1 MALYSAK
8 FSRLASFRAILPV
21 MSRKAPTD
29 VRPTGGRR
37 IAQRKA
43 PTSNHNPAHKH
54 QDRPERPL
62 EAPGTPVRGLA
73 VPSKVRHTTLALGG
87 RDLVEKLGQG
97 ATAMR
102 QGGGSDAVVSIGYGL
117 AWAKKA
123 AVYTLG
129 VPLFVLVPP
138 SLCVCLC
145 WYGSRLCAVRRMI
158 L

>member
-1 MALYSAK
+1 M
-8 FSRLASFRAILPV
+8 
-21 MSRKAPTD
+21 
-29 VRPTGGRR
+29 
-37 IAQRKA
+37 
-43 PTSNHNPAHKH
+43 
-54 QDRPERPL
+54 
-62 EAPGTPVRGLA
+62 RGLA

-129 VPLFVLVPP
+129 VPLLVLVPP